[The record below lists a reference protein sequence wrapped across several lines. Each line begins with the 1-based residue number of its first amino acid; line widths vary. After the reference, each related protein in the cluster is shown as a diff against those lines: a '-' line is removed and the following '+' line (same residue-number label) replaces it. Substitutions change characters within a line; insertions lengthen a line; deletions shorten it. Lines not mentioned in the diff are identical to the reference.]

1 MTDTSRT
8 RQLLAKLSKS
18 RPKSSNILS
27 SFRVLIGILLTL
39 KVQQIV
45 VSTDESAVP
54 ALFINGS
61 DVTYLP
67 WTSDVLFR
75 S

>member
-1 MTDTSRT
+1 MTDTSQT

>member
-1 MTDTSRT
+1 MINTQRI

-18 RPKSSNILS
+18 RPKSSNIPS

-54 ALFINGS
+54 ALFINGP